1 MTEQHGLNYKLNIKT
16 ITMKKAIFITL
27 FLASGLFSFSQ
38 TVQER
43 DSLARDPAFQLKVR
57 MAALSAAN
65 DLLADTTVASYVTNY
80 AQLIVTN
87 PTGGAWVNVFAY
99 GVVNNP
105 AINFNSS
112 QGDIQFTVNSV
123 FVKYAKAEYRIT
135 QK

>member
-1 MTEQHGLNYKLNIKT
+1 MKT
-16 ITMKKAIFITL
+16 IFFSIAIL
-27 FLASGLFSFSQ
+27 FAAAVSGQ

-43 DSLARDPAFQLKVR
+43 DSLARDVSFQLKVR
-57 MAALSAAN
+57 MATLSAAN
-65 DLLADTTVASYVTNY
+65 DLLADTTVAAYVTNY
-80 AQLIVTN
+80 AQLIVTS

-123 FVKYAKAEYRIT
+123 FVKYAKAEYRIAA
-135 QK
+135 K

>member
-1 MTEQHGLNYKLNIKT
+1 MKT
-16 ITMKKAIFITL
+16 IFFSIAIL
-27 FLASGLFSFSQ
+27 FAAAVSGQ

-43 DSLARDPAFQLKVR
+43 DSLARDAAFQLKVR

-65 DLLADTTVASYVTNY
+65 DLLADTTVAAYVTNY
-80 AQLIVTN
+80 AQLIVTS

-135 QK
+135 AK

>member
-1 MTEQHGLNYKLNIKT
+1 
-16 ITMKKAIFITL
+16 MKKVFFIIG
-27 FLASGLFSFSQ
+27 FLTFGMCSFGQ

-43 DSLARDPAFQLKVR
+43 DSLARDASFQLKVR

-65 DLLADTTVASYVTNY
+65 DLLADTTVAAYVTNY
-80 AQLIVTN
+80 AQLIVTS

-105 AINFNSS
+105 AINFNST

-135 QK
+135 AK

>member
-1 MTEQHGLNYKLNIKT
+1 MKT
-16 ITMKKAIFITL
+16 ITF
-27 FLASGLFSFSQ
+27 FLPAMVRVTRIIIPIVIILCASVRPATAQ

-43 DSLARDPAFQLKVR
+43 DSLAREPSFQLKVR

-80 AQLIVTN
+80 AQIIVTS
-87 PTGGAWVNVFAY
+87 PTGGSWVNVFSY

-123 FVKYAKAEYRIT
+123 FVKYAKAEYRILNG
-135 QK
+135 